1 MSITSGPVVAGEP
14 VVLTAVGRRR
24 LEVRLAADRRRLAG
38 LEQQL
43 DGAEDKD
50 ERLAERMRLQDRIV
64 RLQATLARSVTVDAV
79 DEDPDI
85 VELGDE
91 VEVEFDD
98 GERSLLVLVH
108 PVEANAEQ
116 GHVSVDAP
124 LAQALLGS
132 HIGDDVSV
140 DAPMG
145 SYRVRVLDRRR
156 SH

>member
-1 MSITSGPVVAGEP
+1 MSITSSPFAGEEM
-14 VVLTAVGRRR
+14 VVLTADGRIR
-24 LEVRLAADRRRLAG
+24 LEARLAADRLRLAE

-43 DGAEDKD
+43 DRTEDKD
-50 ERLAERMRLQDRIV
+50 DRFAEQLRLQDRIA
-64 RLQATLARSVTVDAV
+64 RLRGALTRSVTVDDVA
-79 DEDPDI
+79 EDPDL

-91 VEVEFDD
+91 VELEFED
-98 GERSLLVLVH
+98 GDRSHIVLVH

-124 LAQALLGS
+124 LAQALLGC
-132 HIGDDVSV
+132 HIGADVSV

-145 SYRVRVLDRRR
+145 RYQVRILDRRR